1 MHVRGLRTGALRL
14 IAVAAVALG
23 VALLV
28 SLSHARTVAVSS
40 DDTVPAAIVGDD
52 GSSTNAGFLGAA
64 PVFSPLE
71 GVWG

>member
-23 VALLV
+23 VALLI

-40 DDTVPAAIVGDD
+40 DDTAQSATVSDD
-52 GSSTNAGFLGAA
+52 GSADAGFLDGG
-64 PVFSPLE
+64 PVFNPLE
-71 GVWG
+71 GVWS

>member
-23 VALLV
+23 VALLI

-40 DDTVPAAIVGDD
+40 DDTTQSAIVSDD
-52 GSSTNAGFLGAA
+52 GSADAGLLGAA
-64 PVFSPLE
+64 PVFKPLE